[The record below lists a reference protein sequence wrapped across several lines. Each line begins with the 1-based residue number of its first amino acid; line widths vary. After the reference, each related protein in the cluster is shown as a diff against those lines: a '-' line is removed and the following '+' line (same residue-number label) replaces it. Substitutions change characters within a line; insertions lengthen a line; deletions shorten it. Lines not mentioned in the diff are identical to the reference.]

1 MQPFE
6 IIAAPF
12 KVYVAPV
19 GESFH
24 AIDADPPGGN
34 WTLLGTSGDL
44 NYSDD
49 GVTITHEQTIEQFRP
64 LGSTGA
70 IKASRTEESLMIGLT
85 LWDVSLEQY
94 RRALN
99 DNAVSQTAAGSGT
112 AGFRE
117 VNLYRG
123 RSVATMA
130 LLVRGP
136 SPYDEA
142 FRMQYEVPR
151 VFENASPE
159 VVYQK
164 GEPAAIELEFAALI
178 DLNAASEAERF
189 GRIVAQD
196 AAAQ

>member
-12 KVYVAPV
+12 EVYIAPV
-19 GESFH
+19 GEAFPQV
-24 AIDADPPGGN
+24 DTDPAGN
-34 WTLLGTSGDL
+34 WELLGTSGNL

-64 LGSTGA
+64 LGSTGP
-70 IKASRTEESLMIGLT
+70 IKAARTEEGLLIGLT
-85 LWDVSLEQY
+85 LWDVTMEQY
-94 RRALN
+94 RRVLN
-99 DNAVSQTAAGSGT
+99 DNAVTQTPANTGVPGT
-112 AGFRE
+112 RE
-117 VNLYRG
+117 VNIYRG
-123 RSVATMA
+123 LSVATMA
-130 LLVRGP
+130 LLIRGP
-136 SPYDEA
+136 SPYDES
-142 FRMQYEVPR
+142 FNMQYEVPR

-178 DLNAASEAERF
+178 DLNAATPAERF